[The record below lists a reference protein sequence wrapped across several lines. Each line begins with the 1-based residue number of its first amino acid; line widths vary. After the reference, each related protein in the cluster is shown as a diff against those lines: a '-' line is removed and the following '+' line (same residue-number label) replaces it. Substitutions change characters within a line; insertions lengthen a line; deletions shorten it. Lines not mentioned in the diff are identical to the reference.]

1 MAGQQAPEL
10 REQLRQRL
18 SDELGGAAQLVSV
31 ERSADQKSVKGVA
44 VCSGRILSF
53 VLDAE
58 QERLRTLPMFD
69 LLQRRFA

>member
-1 MAGQQAPEL
+1 
-10 REQLRQRL
+10 
-18 SDELGGAAQLVSV
+18 LVSL
-31 ERSADQKSVKGVA
+31 ERSGDQSVKGVA

-58 QERLRTLPMFD
+58 QERLRTLPMFE

>member
-31 ERSADQKSVKGVA
+31 ERSADQSVKGVA

-58 QERLRTLPMFD
+58 EERLRTLPMFD

>member
-31 ERSADQKSVKGVA
+31 ERSADQSVKCVA

>member
-1 MAGQQAPEL
+1 MAGQHAPEL

-18 SDELGGAAQLVSV
+18 SDELGDTAQLVSL
-31 ERSADQKSVKGVA
+31 ERSGDQSVKGVA

-58 QERLRTLPMFD
+58 QERLRTLPMFE

>member
-18 SDELGGAAQLVSV
+18 SDELGGVAQLVSV
-31 ERSADQKSVKGVA
+31 ERSSDKSVKGVA

-58 QERLRTLPMFD
+58 QERLRTLPMFE